1 MVLDELIQTQR
12 DACAIKLYAIR
23 GRNICTQD
31 DLAEYEDMRY
41 RLGSLCEIR
50 LMLSNKEQVSALEKS
65 AAAMKVADTT
75 LRKAGIGLPG
85 LHDAVISAEKALGR
99 YPHG

>member
-1 MVLDELIQTQR
+1 
-12 DACAIKLYAIR
+12 
-23 GRNICTQD
+23 
-31 DLAEYEDMRY
+31 
-41 RLGSLCEIR
+41 
-50 LMLSNKEQVSALEKS
+50 MLSNKEQVSALEKS